1 MSFIINVFDN
11 ILKYKDEKVFIVLDI
26 HNNIWLKMKDV
37 FKILGYNNTSKAVQN
52 TSVYNK
58 YKLKYKYI
66 KVRPTRGVPL
76 KNIQPSAIFINESG
90 LYQLLTN
97 STKPIAN
104 EFKDELF
111 TNILPSIRETGT
123 YKEASKKNSN
133 LKELN
138 ERLINQIKK
147 VEEENNYYE
156 DKHAYKPTKNSY
168 IYILKKN
175 IGRKNCFK
183 IGYTDNIEKRLKVYK
198 TGSPMKLIYYIPI
211 IFDGLQTE
219 QCVKSINKLHKLKNK
234 TDDLCFLSLNKLKES
249 IKDCLKSL
257 KLHICNCA
265 FCKKKFKINNMDKHI
280 CD

>member
-1 MSFIINVFDN
+1 M
-11 ILKYKDEKVFIVLDI
+11 
-26 HNNIWLKMKDV
+26 
-37 FKILGYNNTSKAVQN
+37 
-52 TSVYNK
+52 
-58 YKLKYKYI
+58 
-66 KVRPTRGVPL
+66 
-76 KNIQPSAIFINESG
+76 
-90 LYQLLTN
+90 
-97 STKPIAN
+97 KPIAN

-123 YKEASKKNSN
+123 YKEASKKNTN

-138 ERLINQIKK
+138 KRLINQIKK

-183 IGYTDNIEKRLKVYK
+183 IGYTDDIEKRLKVYK

-219 QCVKSINKLHKLKNK
+219 RSNFILR
-234 TDDLCFLSLNKLKES
+234 
-249 IKDCLKSL
+249 
-257 KLHICNCA
+257 
-265 FCKKKFKINNMDKHI
+265 
-280 CD
+280 